1 MGSLFLVIN
10 YGAAA
15 YLIWLG
21 IGIWRLKSQSTN
33 ILGIKEVSWLSNFLC
48 GLLIT
53 LGDPKAILFYLSF
66 FPAFLDLETISL
78 RSITILI
85 VITILAVGGAKVWY
99 AYLADRSR
107 LLFQRSKARN
117 ALSIVASSIMMG
129 TGLYL
134 VIRQVCLVE
143 AQAPVTGRRYT

>member
-1 MGSLFLVIN
+1 M
-10 YGAAA
+10 
-15 YLIWLG
+15 
-21 IGIWRLKSQSTN
+21 
-33 ILGIKEVSWLSNFLC
+33 LGIKEVSWLSNFLC

-85 VITILAVGGAKVWY
+85 MITILAVGGAKVCY

-134 VIRQVCLVE
+134 VIRQVY
-143 AQAPVTGRRYT
+143 A